1 MIFKF
6 KFKHLFNKFFLYV
19 VVTLTG
25 RYQLADKN
33 TYELLQIR
41 IHRIR
46 IISLDQILL
55 KNEAGPGFAS
65 NNIRIT
71 PKNMIPKDSE
81 RKVWQFMFFMSK
93 KTCVSSGIFY

>member
-1 MIFKF
+1 MMF

-46 IISLDQILL
+46 IISLDQIL
-55 KNEAGPGFAS
+55 
-65 NNIRIT
+65 
-71 PKNMIPKDSE
+71 
-81 RKVWQFMFFMSK
+81 
-93 KTCVSSGIFY
+93 